1 MKCSKCG
8 TENPESAKFCNECG
22 GELKEGEENQSI
34 KKCPNCGFYVGDKN
48 KCDSCGYSI
57 KTGNEPKTNS
67 LIDIVKNNIDK
78 IIMISSICL
87 LIVVLT
93 IIIAVSVSDNNAEQ
107 KLAASQSV
115 STATP
120 KPVPTAKPTPAPTV
134 DPVAAQK
141 AAEEKAAKEK
151 AAKEKAEAEAAA
163 AKEYSFGITAN
174 EFVANFN
181 SNIIELDSTIK
192 ASIKGNSSG
201 SAIDVI
207 TNSGNVTFTL
217 YLKQNYVGT
226 LSMKGKGN
234 GTSHSAIEQIYSFV
248 AAVKAIDPS
257 LSTSKVSN
265 FLTELIS
272 EAPNNGENYTKI
284 FNGLTYTVS
293 AYPGDTLIM
302 IKK

>member
-151 AAKEKAEAEAAA
+151 AAKEAELNSYET
-163 AKEYSFGITAN
+163 GITYNQLARTPN
-174 EFVANFN
+174 DYIGKKVKFYSKV
-181 SNIIELDSTIK
+181 IQVIE
-192 ASIKGNSSG
+192 
-201 SAIDVI
+201 
-207 TNSGNVTFTL
+207 
-217 YLKQNYVGT
+217 
-226 LSMKGKGN
+226 
-234 GTSHSAIEQIYSFV
+234 GTSETQLRLAIGGDYDSIIFCRV
-248 AAVKAIDPS
+248 PKAKTANMRI
-257 LSTSKVSN
+257 L
-265 FLTELIS
+265 
-272 EAPNNGENYTKI
+272 ENDYITIMGKS
-284 FNGLTYTVS
+284 NGLLTYESTMGGNITIPDISVS
-293 AYPGDTLIM
+293 EWGPN
-302 IKK
+302 